1 MLKVPQQEYIK
12 YLREFEGLSISEIK
26 EKLNINW
33 RTAKK
38 YADKEDWN
46 ESVKKSERKS
56 PVMDPYKEIVDT
68 WLFED
73 KLVPRKQRHTAK
85 AIFNRLVNEHNFTGG
100 YRTVCT
106 YVEKRKKAMKL
117 EEAKA

>member
-38 YADKEDWN
+38 YADKC
-46 ESVKKSERKS
+46 
-56 PVMDPYKEIVDT
+56 Y
-68 WLFED
+68 
-73 KLVPRKQRHTAK
+73 
-85 AIFNRLVNEHNFTGG
+85 
-100 YRTVCT
+100 
-106 YVEKRKKAMKL
+106 
-117 EEAKA
+117 